1 MNISWK
7 RWALRACAHI
17 RFKPDRGPV
26 EEELLAHLEDRAE
39 ALCQSGMGLERA
51 EKQALA
57 SMGDADE
64 VGRQLAAVHRPL
76 LGWLWMVSRWAL
88 ILCVAVT
95 LWLALGV
102 TARYRFSGE
111 ENVRYWQERSWY
123 TDRASS
129 ETWTELAPDCVDES
143 DGYTFTVPAAAVHR
157 ADPSYDEDGHILNE
171 YTHLTLTI
179 QATSRFLSLEGCIPF
194 HDFYAV
200 DDLGNVYISYEQAG
214 RASWNG
220 QKMLGGDR
228 GPIDPWTCI
237 YQAKLTSLDPEAS
250 WVEIRYDRE
259 GRDIRLRIDL
269 TGGEGT

>member
-7 RWALRACAHI
+7 RWALQACAHI

-129 ETWTELAPDCVDES
+129 ETWTELAPDCAGDS
-143 DGYTFTVPAAAVHR
+143 GIYTFTVPAAAYWRDDGSGNSGTYTGEQTMLYFTLR
-157 ADPSYDEDGHILNE
+157 ASSGQP
-171 YTHLTLTI
+171 
-179 QATSRFLSLEGCIPF
+179 RREGCEAF
-194 HDFYAV
+194 DSFYAV
-200 DDLGNVYISYEQAG
+200 DDLGNFYQSPADEG
-214 RASWNG
+214 RAPSG
-220 QKMLGGDR
+220 LRCVR
-228 GPIDPWTCI
+228 GNSSGVDLWTTDYHAWI
-237 YQAKLTSLDPEAS
+237 EYLDPSAS
-250 WVEIRYDRE
+250 WVELRYDRE
-259 GRDIRLRIDL
+259 GRDVRLRIDL
-269 TGGEGT
+269 TGGEDT